1 MTRKPVQLK
10 GILAAVTTPFSADG
24 STVDEEAIGAQT
36 ERLIAAGIHGL
47 VPCGSS
53 GEFFSLS
60 PDEYR
65 RVMEAYVQA
74 AAGRVPVVVG
84 IGAMT
89 TAEAIDLAQH
99 AERVGADAIMV
110 VAPFYEPLSLPELTT
125 FLTDLSAAI
134 NVSIIYYN
142 LPGATGIKLDADQ
155 IAQLGRIDGLD
166 YLKDT
171 SGDAVTLTDLIV
183 NRSDSITAFNGWDT
197 LTFMGLAT
205 GAQASVW
212 GAAGLVPE
220 QAVALYE
227 ALAVDADLRR
237 GRELWRD
244 LWGLSDALESVSN
257 YAAGL
262 KAGLEILGHPV
273 GPPRAPIQPLSAE
286 DRARIEAALAS
297 FRA

>member
-89 TAEAIDLAQH
+89 TD
-99 AERVGADAIMV
+99 RKSV
-110 VAPFYEPLSLPELTT
+110 V
-125 FLTDLSAAI
+125 
-134 NVSIIYYN
+134 
-142 LPGATGIKLDADQ
+142 
-155 IAQLGRIDGLD
+155 
-166 YLKDT
+166 
-171 SGDAVTLTDLIV
+171 
-183 NRSDSITAFNGWDT
+183 
-197 LTFMGLAT
+197 
-205 GAQASVW
+205 
-212 GAAGLVPE
+212 
-220 QAVALYE
+220 
-227 ALAVDADLRR
+227 
-237 GRELWRD
+237 
-244 LWGLSDALESVSN
+244 
-257 YAAGL
+257 
-262 KAGLEILGHPV
+262 
-273 GPPRAPIQPLSAE
+273 
-286 DRARIEAALAS
+286 
-297 FRA
+297 